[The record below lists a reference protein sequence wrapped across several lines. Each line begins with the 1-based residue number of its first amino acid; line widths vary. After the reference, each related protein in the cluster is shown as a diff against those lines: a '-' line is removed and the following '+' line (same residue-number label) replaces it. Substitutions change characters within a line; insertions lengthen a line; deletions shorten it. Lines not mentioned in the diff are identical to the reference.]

1 MANKPLTE
9 FEILQG
15 SLSLTITIIGI
26 LIGLIIILKYFQYK
40 RKELLG
46 VGFAIILTTL
56 SWMPSGLSF
65 LMFVFSGILLNE
77 AVYLFLA
84 YGLTLFATLAMMFAI
99 ISLLYPK
106 PAKKIILTFLIVAIV
121 FEVIYLYLLSSP
133 ETLPLAGIVGTEA
146 GRFDSEAG
154 RIPLLMVITALVVSL
169 IIRILLI
176 REFSKSENKKLQW
189 RGRFIL
195 IEFILLIIGAFMDAA
210 LELTAPILILARIL
224 LVLRLLFLYL
234 GWLLPDRVAK
244 WLIKE

>member
-1 MANKPLTE
+1 MANGPLTE

-15 SLSLTITIIGI
+15 TLSLTITILGI

-46 VGFAIILTTL
+46 VGFAILLTTL
-56 SWMPSGLSF
+56 SWMPSGISFLSF
-65 LMFVFSGILLNE
+65 IFSGVLLND
-77 AVYLFLA
+77 ALYIFLA
-84 YGLTLFATLAMMFAI
+84 YGLTLFATLAMMYAI
-99 ISLLYPK
+99 ISLLFPK
-106 PAKKIILTFLIVAIV
+106 PAKKIILVFLTVAIV
-121 FEVIYLYLLSSP
+121 FEVIFVYLILFD
-133 ETLPLAGIVGTEA
+133 LPLAGIVGTEA

-154 RIPLLMVITALVVSL
+154 RIPLLMIIIALAVSL
-169 IIRILLI
+169 VIRILLI

-210 LELTAPILILARIL
+210 LPLTAPILILARTL

-234 GWLLPDRVAK
+234 GWLLPDRVAN
-244 WLIKE
+244 WLIKEKE